1 MSPFPPSLTSCQR
14 VSFHPLCPG
23 DTTVPGI
30 VKLFL
35 EGDNSDPA
43 GDKDVLGFQ
52 LCGMFSGLWE
62 EVKQKEVSRVEASQ
76 STVYSH
82 LKTSIPGVG
91 GLAQW

>member
-1 MSPFPPSLTSCQR
+1 M
-14 VSFHPLCPG
+14 
-23 DTTVPGI
+23 PGI

-43 GDKDVLGFQ
+43 GDKDVLGSQ

-76 STVYSH
+76 STVY
-82 LKTSIPGVG
+82 LP
-91 GLAQW
+91 